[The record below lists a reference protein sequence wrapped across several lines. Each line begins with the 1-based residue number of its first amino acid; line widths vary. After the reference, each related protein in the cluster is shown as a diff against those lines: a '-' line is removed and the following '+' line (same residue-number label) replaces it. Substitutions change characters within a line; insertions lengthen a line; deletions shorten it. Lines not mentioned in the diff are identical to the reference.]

1 MPIVNGLREPML
13 RVLEEAIGE
22 GRCHNLATL
31 GKRKAYMPR
40 HNIYS
45 I

>member
-22 GRCHNLATL
+22 AGATTWQHWAR
-31 GKRKAYMPR
+31 GEWRPG
-40 HNIYS
+40 
-45 I
+45 